1 MSWRDR
7 AVLLDDG
14 KRDTESWRDKA
25 IPVSREQIPQVEE
38 ALIEQDRMLKGARSA
53 LGQAPFPTVRG
64 GTLAGGAFLLSGV
77 ARGAGILKRAVGGKS
92 KGEEADYWS
101 RYGSA
106 LLRVAGERAEEPG
119 NIIPPIVKR
128 GLAGALATAPTMAIT
143 APLGPYGM
151 IIGGALSEA
160 NNART
165 EGKDAGLKDKEL
177 NLYVARQGM
186 IEGILAGAM
195 QKFGVGGLEK
205 VAGSR
210 AAISNGIRQTL
221 KQGKTVKGAI
231 KGAVRDFTEE
241 EVEEVATAVL
251 QTLND
256 KYSGVSKEDITLKS
270 LASVAAETTSQVV
283 WTMGGVSAF
292 NVPAQISEGKK
303 AKAEQEIVAFAESGK
318 APSRKQWSKKWG
330 LPVDKIKSAEDRL
343 QAVQELA
350 GEIQAQREAPSE
362 QAAIEAP
369 VALGAKKEYYNAPR
383 VVGDVKEGK
392 SLGLW
397 LSDDRSVAAEY
408 GGGDETV
415 RIYKPNI
422 KRELVIRKFSS
433 EFPEMFTN
441 EEVNERLKESGV
453 QYQFKDDEDQEFS
466 RYVDDGG
473 SKLIKA
479 IKKAGYDALSFPDR
493 QGYKAFNSTLF
504 LGKEKP
510 AQIKVPVTP
519 VEPVWKTEGP
529 AVTEKG
535 EVSQFIE
542 GPEGEIGVSLK
553 ALSKGIGFIK
563 HVGQRFFTARGE
575 LPDSIYREN
584 VRKDGTISRIQ
595 REISLKIKD
604 YERAVKS
611 EFGKR
616 DLTNKETVAFNAA
629 LKGEVPLESL
639 PENVAVEVG
648 IQRNYIDA
656 LSGRAIE
663 IGAISGPLVGVVNK
677 NKGIYIHRSYRK
689 HDSPKWAEE
698 VPVEIRNI
706 AEAHLRQEY
715 PNKTEPEI
723 QGLIEKLLYEGSAS
737 ESPIASLKKSGLGAK
752 DIRILMKRGDFSP
765 EIRDLMGEYKETR
778 VNFAKSATYL
788 GNLIANHQFL
798 ESVRELGMGTF
809 FSDVPVVNDYGELK
823 TRIAAD
829 ESNVMN
835 PLNGLYT
842 TTEIKE
848 AFERASGKGSNKPA
862 WLRWAMTTNAI
873 VKMNKTVGS
882 AGTQFR
888 NFIAGVG
895 FALMQGHWRVGKL
908 YHSYKA
914 IATNITKKNDA
925 EWRAYTLRL
934 IELRVIGQGVRAGE
948 LRAHIRDNANM
959 SEVEFNDSVT
969 SRRAKKTKKLTEK
982 VVRGGLDVVQGAY
995 LAEDDFW
1002 KIYGYENELADHRKA
1017 LPELPITEVEE
1028 IAAEKLTNTYP
1039 TWFRV
1044 PEGVRIMR
1052 HLPVGP
1058 FVSFPAEIVRTAY
1071 HTANYAQQE
1080 LRDPRLRKI
1089 GARRLVGMA
1098 MAMTASKGLAEAFKM
1113 VAKISADDDEDLRWF
1128 VPPWQKNSVLLH
1140 LGKVPLVAGK
1150 AVYRYV
1156 DASYSDPHNTLITP
1170 FNAMASGKD
1179 PKEGIWNAIKDF
1191 AEPYVGEEILYGK
1204 IVDVWSNNDN
1214 GVPVY
1219 NPQDSVNRQA
1229 LDVSAHLWEAFEYGT
1244 ITSGRRVYKG
1254 VVGTT
1259 SVSGRAF
1266 NPWVESIAVITGQR
1280 IQDLDVAESLK
1291 WRARDYNRG
1300 IRQANRLLNSVITRG
1315 GSVSETEIRDAYER
1329 SDTARRGLFSD
1340 MSGAAQAAI
1349 RLDVSPDEVETTLMA
1364 NGVSK
1369 IDIPNVMGGVYS
1381 KRRITNAQLR
1391 AMEQA
1396 NLSEFPMRLEVL
1408 EDLLRKDVDF

>member
-1 MSWRDR
+1 M
-7 AVLLDDG
+7 
-14 KRDTESWRDKA
+14 SWRDKA
-25 IPVSREQIPQVEE
+25 IRLDDNKKRTESWRDEAVPLDGDRVSHVGARQVREESPEE
-38 ALIEQDRMLKGARSA
+38 KLAYSMARSA
-53 LGQAPFPTVRG
+53 LGQAPTVSVTVG
-64 GTLAGGAFLLSGV
+64 GGLKAGGAFLLSGV
-77 ARGAGILKRAVGGKS
+77 ARAAGILSGAVGQEGGAKIR
-92 KGEEADYWS
+92 EHQADYWS
-101 RYGSA
+101 RYATS
-106 LLRVAGERAEEPG
+106 LLQVVGERAEEPG
-119 NIIPPIVKR
+119 TVIPPIVKR
-128 GLAGALATAPTMAIT
+128 GLAGALSIAPSMAIT

-151 IIGGALSEA
+151 IAGGALSEA

-177 NLYVARQGM
+177 KLYVARQGA
-186 IEGILAGAM
+186 IEGVIAGVF
-195 QKFGVGGLEK
+195 QKIGLGGLEK
-205 VAGSR
+205 VVGGR

-221 KQGKTVKGAI
+221 KQGRTVRGAI
-231 KGAVRDFTEE
+231 KGAVKDFAAE
-241 EVEEVATAVL
+241 EVEEIATAVL
-251 QTLND
+251 QTINT
-256 KYSGVSKEDITLKS
+256 KYSGVSDEEITLGS
-270 LASVAAETTSQVV
+270 LAQVAAETTSQVV

-292 NVPAQISEGKK
+292 TVPAQISEGRK
-303 AKAEQEIVAFAESGK
+303 AKAEKEIVEVAESGK

-362 QAAIEAP
+362 QAVTEAP
-369 VALGAKKEYYNAPR
+369 VAP
-383 VVGDVKEGK
+383 
-392 SLGLW
+392 
-397 LSDDRSVAAEY
+397 
-408 GGGDETV
+408 
-415 RIYKPNI
+415 
-422 KRELVIRKFSS
+422 
-433 EFPEMFTN
+433 
-441 EEVNERLKESGV
+441 
-453 QYQFKDDEDQEFS
+453 
-466 RYVDDGG
+466 
-473 SKLIKA
+473 
-479 IKKAGYDALSFPDR
+479 
-493 QGYKAFNSTLF
+493 
-504 LGKEKP
+504 
-510 AQIKVPVTP
+510 
-519 VEPVWKTEGP
+519 EPVWKTEGP

-535 EVSQFIE
+535 EVEQFIE

-553 ALSKGIGFIK
+553 ALSKGVGFIK

-575 LPDSIYREN
+575 LPASVYKEN

-616 DLTNKETVAFNAA
+616 DLTNEETVAFNAA

-639 PENVAVEVG
+639 PENVAAEVG

-656 LSGRAIE
+656 LSSRAIE

-698 VPVEIRNI
+698 VPVEIRNT

-723 QGLIEKLLYEGSAS
+723 QGLIAKLLYEGSAS

-798 ESVRELGMGTF
+798 ESVKELGMGTF

-829 ESNVMN
+829 ESSVMN
-835 PLNGLYT
+835 PLNGKYT
-842 TTEIKE
+842 TPEIKE

-862 WLRWAMTTNAI
+862 WLRWAMTTNAV

-882 AGTQFR
+882 LGTHVR
-888 NFIAGVG
+888 NFIAGPG

-914 IATNITKKNDA
+914 LATNITKKNDV

-959 SEVEFNDSVT
+959 SEIEFDDSIT

-1002 KIYGYENELADHRKA
+1002 KIYGYENELADHKKA
-1017 LPELPITEVEE
+1017 LPDLSTTEVEE
-1028 IAAEKLTNTYP
+1028 IAADKLTNTYP

-1071 HTANYAQQE
+1071 HTADYAQQE

-1089 GARRLVGMA
+1089 GARRFVGMV
-1098 MAMTASKGLAEAFKM
+1098 MAMTASQGLALAFKRI
-1113 VAKISADDDEDLRWF
+1113 ARISADDDEDLRWF

-1191 AEPYVGEEILYGK
+1191 AEPYVGEEILHGK

-1219 NPQDSVNRQA
+1219 NPQDSVNKQA
-1229 LDVSAHLWEAFEYGT
+1229 QDVSAHLWGAFEWGT
-1244 ITSGRRVYKG
+1244 VTSGRRILEG
-1254 VVGTT
+1254 VMGTT
-1259 SVSGRAF
+1259 TATGQVR

-1300 IRQANRLLNSVITRG
+1300 IRQANRLFNRVITRG
-1315 GSVSETEIRDAYER
+1315 GSVSEAEIRDAYER

-1340 MSGAAQAAI
+1340 MSGAAQAAV
-1349 RLDVSPDEVETTLMA
+1349 RLDVSPNEVITTLSA

-1369 IDIPNVMGGVYS
+1369 IDVPSIMGGVYNR
-1381 KRRITNAQLR
+1381 RRITKAQLR
-1391 AMEQA
+1391 AMKQA
-1396 NLSEFPMRLEVL
+1396 NPSEFPMRREVL
-1408 EDLLRKDVDF
+1408 VDLLRKDVAF

>member
-1 MSWRDR
+1 MAGWRDALLVDNDVRQADSWRD
-7 AVLLDDG
+7 APLAKVDKETQD
-14 KRDTESWRDKA
+14 EAWRDA
-25 IPVSREQIPQVEE
+25 PLVSESRIKSPLTMEAGPDGQIRTTAQAFQAETPEEVKVAKEFMLARARRQVR
-38 ALIEQDRMLKGARSA
+38 ASPLRDVFAVTHGLGSTLISGAAR
-53 LGQAPFPTVRG
+53 LTGQTK
-64 GTLAGGAFLLSGV
+64 T
-77 ARGAGILKRAVGGKS
+77 
-92 KGEEADYWS
+92 ADYME
-101 RYGSA
+101 RYADA
-106 LLRVAGERAEEPG
+106 LRQASSELDIEEDHPL
-119 NIIPPIVKR
+119 PPIVRR
-128 GLAGALATAPTMAIT
+128 GVRGSAESLGLMAFAAPA
-143 APLGPYGM
+143 GPYAIYAVAG
-151 IIGGALSEA
+151 LQEA
-160 NNART
+160 NQSIT
-165 EGKDAGLKDKEL
+165 EGKDAGLKGKEL
-177 NLYVARQGM
+177 FKYAVAQGT
-186 IEGILAGAM
+186 IEA
-195 QKFGVGGLEK
+195 GVGSIFQKLGFGGIEKIIGGRTAIAAGVSRALKQAGITILQELPEELITELGHNLERA
-205 VAGSR
+205 VSGVDPEAMSTANIMQTAADTTIQTFITWGFVSGSR
-210 AAISNGIRQTL
+210 VALSSRAE
-221 KQGKTVKGAI
+221 KQ
-231 KGAVRDFTEE
+231 
-241 EVEEVATAVL
+241 
-251 QTLND
+251 
-256 KYSGVSKEDITLKS
+256 
-270 LASVAAETTSQVV
+270 
-283 WTMGGVSAF
+283 
-292 NVPAQISEGKK
+292 
-303 AKAEQEIVAFAESGK
+303 AKIQQEIVDTAESGK

-330 LPVDKIKSAEDRL
+330 LPVDKIKSAKDRL
-343 QAVQELA
+343 EAVQELA

-362 QAAIEAP
+362 QVAPEAP
-369 VALGAKKEYYNAPR
+369 AAPE
-383 VVGDVKEGK
+383 VTVTPEG
-392 SLGLW
+392 
-397 LSDDRSVAAEY
+397 
-408 GGGDETV
+408 
-415 RIYKPNI
+415 
-422 KRELVIRKFSS
+422 
-433 EFPEMFTN
+433 
-441 EEVNERLKESGV
+441 EEVITTPRDILT
-453 QYQFKDDEDQEFS
+453 QEEVIS
-466 RYVDDGG
+466 
-473 SKLIKA
+473 
-479 IKKAGYDALSFPDR
+479 
-493 QGYKAFNSTLF
+493 
-504 LGKEKP
+504 
-510 AQIKVPVTP
+510 
-519 VEPVWKTEGP
+519 EPIWKTEGP
-529 AVTEKG
+529 ATTEKG

-553 ALSKGIGFIK
+553 ALSKGIGFVK
-563 HVGQRFFTARGE
+563 HVGQRFWTARGE
-575 LPDSIYREN
+575 LPASVYKEN
-584 VRKDGTISRIQ
+584 VRKDGTISKIQ
-595 REISLKIKD
+595 REISFKIKD

-616 DLTNKETVAFNAA
+616 DLTNEETVAFNAA

-639 PENVAVEVG
+639 PEKVAIEVG

-663 IGAISGPLVGVVNK
+663 IGAIKGPLVGIVNK
-677 NKGIYIHRSYRK
+677 NKGIYIHRSYKK
-689 HDSPKWAEE
+689 HEPGLKWAEE

-706 AEAHLRQEY
+706 AEAHLRQGY

-737 ESPIASLKKSGLGAK
+737 ESPIASLRKSGLGAK
-752 DIRILMKRGDFSP
+752 DIRVLMKRGDFSP

-809 FSDVPVVNDYGELK
+809 LSDVPVVNDYGELK

-829 ESNVMN
+829 ESNTMN

-842 TTEIKE
+842 TPEIKE
-848 AFERASGKGSNKPA
+848 AFERASGKGSNKPV

-873 VKMNKTVGS
+873 VKMAKTVGS
-882 AGTQFR
+882 AGTHVR
-888 NFIAGVG
+888 NFIAGTG

-908 YHSYKA
+908 YHSYKG

-959 SEVEFNDSVT
+959 SEVEFDDSVT

-1017 LPELPITEVEE
+1017 LPELPISEVEE

-1089 GARRLVGMA
+1089 GARRLVGMT
-1098 MAMTASKGLAEAFKM
+1098 MAMTASRGLAEAFKM
-1113 VAKISADDDEDLRWF
+1113 IAKISADDDEDLRWF

-1140 LGKVPLVAGK
+1140 LGKIPLVAGK

-1191 AEPYVGEEILYGK
+1191 AEPYVGEEILHGK

-1219 NPQDSVNRQA
+1219 NPQDSVNKQA
-1229 LDVSAHLWEAFEYGT
+1229 QDVSAHLWEAFEPGT
-1244 ITSGRRVYKG
+1244 ITSGRRIYKG
-1254 VVGTT
+1254 AMGTT
-1259 SVSGRAF
+1259 STTGRTY

-1315 GSVSETEIRDAYER
+1315 GSVSEAEIRDAYER

-1349 RLDVSPDEVETTLMA
+1349 RLDVYPDEVETTLVA

-1391 AMEQA
+1391 GMEQA

-1408 EDLLRKDVDF
+1408 EDLLNKDVDF

>member
-1 MSWRDR
+1 MSWRDEAI
-7 AVLLDDG
+7 AVKEKDKTKAKSWMDD
-14 KRDTESWRDKA
+14 A
-25 IPVSREQIPQVEE
+25 IQVDPLEKSGFSATQISDERERVT
-38 ALIEQDRMLKGARSA
+38 GVARGA
-53 LGQAPFPTVRG
+53 LGQAPFPTIRG
-64 GTLAGGAFLLSGV
+64 GVLAGGARLLSDV
-77 ARGAGILKRAVGGKS
+77 ARGAGILSSAVGDTRGAKIR
-92 KGEEADYWS
+92 EEQADYWS
-101 RYGSA
+101 RYSGA
-106 LLRVAGERAEEPG
+106 LLQVVGERAEEPG
-119 NIIPPIVKR
+119 RITPPIIKR
-128 GLAGALATAPTMAIT
+128 GLAGALATAPTMAVT

-151 IIGGALSEA
+151 IAGGSLDEA

-165 EGKDAGLKDKEL
+165 EGKDAGLKGKEL
-177 NLYVARQGM
+177 NLYTARQGA
-186 IEGILAGAM
+186 IEGTIAGVM
-195 QKFGVGGLEK
+195 QRMGLGGLEK
-205 VAGSR
+205 VVGGR

-221 KQGKTVKGAI
+221 KQGKTVRGAI
-231 KGAVRDFTEE
+231 KGAVRDFAQE
-241 EVEEVATAVL
+241 EVEEVATSVL

-256 KYSGVSKEDITLKS
+256 KYSGVSDEDITLKS

-292 NVPAQISEGKK
+292 TVPAQISEGRK
-303 AKAEQEIVAFAESGK
+303 ARAEKEIVDAAESGK
-318 APSRKQWSKKWG
+318 APSRKKWNKDWG
-330 LPVDKIKSAEDRL
+330 FPVDKIKSAKDRL

-350 GEIQAQREAPSE
+350 AEIQGQREAPSE
-362 QAAIEAP
+362 QAAVEAP
-369 VALGAKKEYYNAPR
+369 TA
-383 VVGDVKEGK
+383 
-392 SLGLW
+392 
-397 LSDDRSVAAEY
+397 
-408 GGGDETV
+408 
-415 RIYKPNI
+415 
-422 KRELVIRKFSS
+422 
-433 EFPEMFTN
+433 
-441 EEVNERLKESGV
+441 
-453 QYQFKDDEDQEFS
+453 
-466 RYVDDGG
+466 
-473 SKLIKA
+473 
-479 IKKAGYDALSFPDR
+479 
-493 QGYKAFNSTLF
+493 
-504 LGKEKP
+504 
-510 AQIKVPVTP
+510 P

-529 AVTEKG
+529 AVIEKG
-535 EVSQFIE
+535 EVSQFVK

-553 ALSKGIGFIK
+553 AISKGIGFIK
-563 HVGQRFFTARGE
+563 HVGQRFWTSRGE
-575 LPDSIYREN
+575 IPASVYKEN

-595 REISLKIKD
+595 RDISFKIKD

-616 DLTNKETVAFNAA
+616 DLTNEEVVAFNAA

-639 PENVAVEVG
+639 PENVAIEVG

-663 IGAISGPLVGVVNK
+663 IGAIKGPLVGIVNK
-677 NKGIYIHRSYRK
+677 NKGIYIHRSYKK
-689 HDSPKWAEE
+689 HDDPKWAKE
-698 VPVEIRNI
+698 VPVEIRNTT
-706 AEAHLRQEY
+706 EAHLRQEY

-737 ESPIASLKKSGLGAK
+737 ESPIASLKKSGLGVK

-798 ESVRELGMGTF
+798 GSVRELGMGTF
-809 FSDVPVVNDYGELK
+809 FSEVPVVNDYGELK

-829 ESNVMN
+829 ESNTMN

-842 TTEIKE
+842 TPEIKE

-873 VKMNKTVGS
+873 VKMAKTVGS
-882 AGTQFR
+882 AGTHVR
-888 NFIAGVG
+888 NFIAGTG
-895 FALMQGHWRVGKL
+895 FALMQGHWRIGKL
-908 YHSYKA
+908 YHSYKG

-959 SEVEFNDSVT
+959 SEVEFDDSVT
-969 SRRAKKTKKLTEK
+969 SRRAKKAKKLTEK

-1002 KIYGYENELADHRKA
+1002 KIYGYENELADHKKA
-1017 LPELPITEVEE
+1017 LPDLPIAEVEE

-1052 HLPVGP
+1052 HLPIGP

-1098 MAMTASKGLAEAFKM
+1098 MAMTASRGLAEAFKM

-1140 LGKVPLVAGK
+1140 LGKVPLIAGK

-1191 AEPYVGEEILYGK
+1191 AEPYVGEEILHGK

-1219 NPQDSVNRQA
+1219 NPQDSVNKQA
-1229 LDVSAHLWEAFEYGT
+1229 QDVSAHLWGAFEPGT
-1244 ITSGRRVYKG
+1244 ITSGRRIYKG
-1254 VVGTT
+1254 VMGTT
-1259 SVSGRAF
+1259 TTSGRTF

-1300 IRQANRLLNSVITRG
+1300 IRQANRLFNSVITRG
-1315 GSVSETEIRDAYER
+1315 GSVNEAEIRNAYER

-1340 MSGAAQAAI
+1340 MSGAAQAAV
-1349 RLDVSPDEVETTLMA
+1349 RLDVSPNEVITTLTA

-1369 IDIPNVMGGVYS
+1369 IDVPSIMGGVYN
-1381 KRRITNAQLR
+1381 KRRITKAQLR
-1391 AMEQA
+1391 AMKQA
-1396 NLSEFPMRLEVL
+1396 NPSEFPMRREVL
-1408 EDLLRKDVDF
+1408 VDLLRKDVDF